1 MEITEKCCTTL
12 PLPASLSCSFSYI
25 LDILKFHS
33 LILHW
38 YRGTYLTDLTFI
50 EDGNPDYIQGLVN
63 YRKRELVYSVI
74 REIQQYQ
81 QASYTFE
88 LVNIA
93 HFLTELPSNDENSL
107 YDLSLLR
114 EPRNAT
120 IDQIV

>member
-1 MEITEKCCTTL
+1 MF
-12 PLPASLSCSFSYI
+12 LSCNFFLLSYFFVRSQANFFI
-25 LDILKFHS
+25 FNT
-33 LILHW
+33 
-38 YRGTYLTDLTFI
+38 RGTYLTDLTFI
-50 EDGNPDYIQGLVN
+50 EDGNPDYIQGLIN

-81 QASYTFE
+81 QESYTFE

-93 HFLTELPSNDENSL
+93 HFLTELASNDENSL

-120 IDQIV
+120 IEQIV